1 MHKEARLMSLTADI
15 TALTGLFDEQ
25 KAQLA
30 THPKIIRL
38 SKKSKELAA
47 RIKRLEYINVRAAKG
62 TPLYDRKK
70 KVDAA
75 LKRTRVEIRDKM

>member
-1 MHKEARLMSLTADI
+1 MSLTADI

-38 SKKSKELAA
+38 SKKEQRTGGENQKA
-47 RIKRLEYINVRAAKG
+47 RVHQR
-62 TPLYDRKK
+62 PSC
-70 KVDAA
+70 
-75 LKRTRVEIRDKM
+75 